1 MRTIPSSPSFPISA
15 RFTRA
20 FAWTLAVTLSTNVM
34 TTGVLSAQAPGADSP
49 RPVDLS
55 TKAIRDAAFPARYRP
70 ASGVPAPTRIPQSGA
85 RIDYK
90 PGGKPRTLGLLI
102 TALISG
108 IVGGTLAVSSSKPGE
123 TCDTVDYT
131 SCSLQKGVAIS
142 GLSIAAVTGIAAIK
156 TRPGPN
162 GVRTV
167 TGTTTNQSAT
177 TVITNRTSHAL
188 EVTMEGPVERRVVIP
203 SKATQS
209 IELQAGQYRQ
219 TVRAMGV
226 DAEPYLAVQVYE
238 RSTAYKEG
246 YYLRK

>member
-1 MRTIPSSPSFPISA
+1 MN
-15 RFTRA
+15 
-20 FAWTLAVTLSTNVM
+20 VT
-34 TTGVLSAQAPGADSP
+34 TTGVLSAQAPGAESP
-49 RPVDLS
+49 RPVGRLDEGDSRRGVPGALS
-55 TKAIRDAAFPARYRP
+55 TGQRGSRTHEDSSER
-70 ASGVPAPTRIPQSGA
+70 A

-90 PGGKPRTLGLLI
+90 PGGKPRTLGLLVTTGI
-102 TALISG
+102 FAPVGIALM
-108 IVGGTLAVSSSKPGE
+108 VSSSKPGE
-123 TCDTVDYT
+123 SCDTPDYT
-131 SCSLQKGVAIS
+131 SCGFQKGSAIAF
-142 GLSIAAVTGIAAIK
+142 LSVAAVTGIAAIM

-177 TVITNRTSHAL
+177 TVITNRTSYAL
-188 EVTMEGPVERRVVIP
+188 EVTMEGPVEKRVVIP

-238 RSTAYKEG
+238 RSTSYKEG